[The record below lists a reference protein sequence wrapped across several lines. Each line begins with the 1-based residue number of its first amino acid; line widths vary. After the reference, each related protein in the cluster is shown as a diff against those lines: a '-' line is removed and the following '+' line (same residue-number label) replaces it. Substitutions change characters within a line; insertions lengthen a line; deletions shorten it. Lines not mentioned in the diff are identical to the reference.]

1 MIYYAILIFCKFLLI
16 KSIYIENKCSMSL
29 ANHFYSDSLSIYIYV
44 QSHYL
49 HVIRIN
55 LHYQSICLFVT
66 ETNYSNR
73 GVKNF
78 KNLTTFLF
86 DRWLSK
92 YTSRSKLTGKTAN
105 WNMQFAGTTL
115 TKYIFYIYMYNT
127 HLWSWFFFYNW
138 QL

>member
-1 MIYYAILIFCKFLLI
+1 
-16 KSIYIENKCSMSL
+16 MSL

-55 LHYQSICLFVT
+55 YRHYQSICLFVT

-86 DRWLSK
+86 NR
-92 YTSRSKLTGKTAN
+92 
-105 WNMQFAGTTL
+105 
-115 TKYIFYIYMYNT
+115 
-127 HLWSWFFFYNW
+127 
-138 QL
+138 